1 MIHAVVTGAAGRM
14 GMAII
19 HVIDQTEGMELSG
32 ALEKEGHKKTGT
44 LINGIIIQ
52 HSFSDIKRDMNVL
65 IDFTTPEA
73 TLMHIAEAHKRGIA
87 AVIGTTG
94 LTDSNKLQIQPYGE
108 DIPIIMAPNMSVG
121 INVLLKTVGK
131 LATALGDSYDI
142 EIIEAHH
149 RHKKDAPSGTA
160 LRLGEVIA
168 KAKGV
173 TLEDVALYERRGII
187 GERKPGIIGF
197 QTIRGGD
204 IVGDH
209 TILFAGPGERIELT
223 HRAHSR
229 ETFAQG
235 AVRAAKWVVGQPP
248 GLYDMGDVLGL

>member
-1 MIHAVVTGAAGRM
+1 
-14 GMAII
+14 
-19 HVIDQTEGMELSG
+19 
-32 ALEKEGHKKTGT
+32 
-44 LINGIIIQ
+44 
-52 HSFSDIKRDMNVL
+52 
-65 IDFTTPEA
+65 
-73 TLMHIAEAHKRGIA
+73 
-87 AVIGTTG
+87 
-94 LTDSNKLQIQPYGE
+94 
-108 DIPIIMAPNMSVG
+108 MAPNMSVG